1 MTTLSQRMVDLGTAK
16 SEIREAFAFAQARAA
31 EVGPEN
37 VDDFSI
43 GNPSVPAP
51 DTVAQ
56 MAHQLVDTVDP
67 ILLHGYTPAQG
78 DASVRRALAD
88 DLNRRYGTHYDPDCF
103 YLTAGAAGALC
114 CVLSALGCPGDV
126 FLTFAPYFPEYKVF
140 VESAGGTLTAVP
152 ANLEDFQIDFA
163 VLETALSPQVKGV
176 IINSPNNPT
185 GVVYSEETIRKLAR
199 LLDEKSREY
208 GHPIWLI
215 SDEPY
220 REIVYQQAPLPW
232 VPSYYANTL
241 VCYSY
246 SKSLSLPGQRI
257 GYVLVPRTAEDFDL
271 VYAAVCGAGRALGY
285 VCAPSL
291 FQLVVA
297 NCAGQTADIAVYRKN
312 RDLPPHRPAGDGV
325 HLRPAG
331 GGLLPLP
338 PVVGARRQGLLPAGP
353 EVRPGAGPR
362 GQLRLPGPRADLLLR
377 AHGADPAG
385 AAQVPEAGG
394 GVPAITVGT
403 RCPVRPHT
411 AQPLGAQT
419 AKINASPN
427 RASVFCRGPALPLR
441 KS

>member
-1 MTTLSQRMVDLGTAK
+1 MIQLSQRMVDLGTAR

-51 DTVAQ
+51 ETVAQ
-56 MAHQLVDTVDP
+56 AVHDLVDSVDP
-67 ILLHGYTPAQG
+67 IQLHGYTPAQG
-78 DASVRRALAD
+78 DGSVRQALAD
-88 DLNRRYGTHYDPDCF
+88 DLNRRYGTAYGPDDF
-103 YLTAGAAGALC
+103 YLAAGAAGALC

-152 ANLEDFQIDFA
+152 ADLEDFQIDFA
-163 VLETALSPQVKGV
+163 AFEAALSPQVKGV

-185 GVVYSEETIRKLAR
+185 GVVYSEATIRRLGQTLA
-199 LLDEKSREY
+199 EKSKEY

-220 REIVYQQAPLPW
+220 REIVYQEAPLPW
-232 VPSYYANTL
+232 VPHYYANTL

-257 GYVLVPRTAEDFDL
+257 GYVLVPPQAQEAGL

-291 FQLVVA
+291 FQLVA
-297 NCAGQTADIAVYRKN
+297 ARCAGQTADMAVYRRN
-312 RDLPPHRPAGDGV
+312 RDLLLDALRQMGYTCAQPDGAFY
-325 HLRPAG
+325 LFPRT
-331 GGLLPLP
+331 
-338 PVVGARRQGLLPAGP
+338 P
-353 EVRPGAGPR
+353 EP
-362 GQLRLPGPRADLLLR
+362 D
-377 AHGADPAG
+377 AG
-385 AAQVPEAGG
+385 AFCQRARKYDLVLVPGDSFG
-394 GVPAITVGT
+394 CPGHVRISYCVPTEQIQ
-403 RCPVRPHT
+403 R
-411 AQPLGAQT
+411 
-419 AKINASPN
+419 
-427 RASVFCRGPALPLR
+427 ALPKFRALAR
-441 KS
+441 EYGLIGG

>member
-1 MTTLSQRMVDLGTAK
+1 MTQLSQRMVELGTAK

-31 EVGPEN
+31 EIGPEN

-56 MAHQLVDTVDP
+56 MVHQLVDTVDP
-67 ILLHGYTPAQG
+67 IQLHGYTPAQG
-78 DASVRRALAD
+78 DGAVRQALAD
-88 DLNRRYGTHYDPDCF
+88 DLNRRYGTAYDPDCF

-163 VLETALSPQVKGV
+163 ALEAALSPQVKGI

-185 GVVYSEETIRKLAR
+185 GVVYSEETIRKLAQM
-199 LLDEKSREY
+199 LAAKSQEY

-220 REIVYQQAPLPW
+220 REIVYQADPLPW
-232 VPSYYANTL
+232 VPSYYTNTL

-257 GYVLVPRTAEDFDL
+257 GYVLVPRQAEDFDL

-297 NCAGQTADIAVYRKN
+297 NCAGQTADIAVYREN
-312 RDLPPHRPAGDGV
+312 RDLLLNSLREMGYTCAQPEGAFYLFPRSLEPDAKAFCRRAQKYDLVLVPGDSFGCPGHV
-325 HLRPAG
+325 RISYCVPTEQIQRA
-331 GGLLPLP
+331 LPKFRKL
-338 PVVGARRQGLLPAGP
+338 AEEYRQG
-353 EVRPGAGPR
+353 
-362 GQLRLPGPRADLLLR
+362 
-377 AHGADPAG
+377 
-385 AAQVPEAGG
+385 
-394 GVPAITVGT
+394 
-403 RCPVRPHT
+403 
-411 AQPLGAQT
+411 
-419 AKINASPN
+419 
-427 RASVFCRGPALPLR
+427 
-441 KS
+441 